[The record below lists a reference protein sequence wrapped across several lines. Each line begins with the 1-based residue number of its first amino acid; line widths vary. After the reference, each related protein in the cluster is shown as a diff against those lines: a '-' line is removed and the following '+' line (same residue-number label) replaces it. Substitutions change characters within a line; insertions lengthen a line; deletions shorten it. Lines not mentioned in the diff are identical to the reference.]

1 MTGKTHSHEN
11 TAAASKLDELKRHH
25 DVKENSFNA
34 VFGQLA
40 CRVAHISGR
49 PVVFLAAVLA
59 VILWAVSGPLFGFSD
74 TWQLVINTSTT
85 IITFL
90 MVFLIQNTQNRDTMA
105 LQVKLAELILVM
117 RGADNKL
124 ATAEDL
130 SDKDL
135 DALHQQYR
143 ARAEETLE
151 HLRQRQTPAKR
162 AG

>member
-1 MTGKTHSHEN
+1 MTGKLHSAAKTG
-11 TAAASKLDELKRHH
+11 TAEKLRDLEHQRQKKQETFDEL
-25 DVKENSFNA
+25 
-34 VFGQLA
+34 FGKVA
-40 CRVAHISGR
+40 CRVAHVSGK
-49 PVVFLAAVLA
+49 PIVFLAAVLV

-105 LQVKLAELILVM
+105 LQVKLAELIVVM
-117 RGADNKL
+117 QGADNQL

-135 DALHQQYR
+135 EKLHQHYR
-143 ARAEETLE
+143 ERAEETLE
-151 HLRQRQTPAKR
+151 HLRGRQAPVKR

>member
-1 MTGKTHSHEN
+1 MTDKARSNAKTGI
-11 TAAASKLDELKRHH
+11 AKKLNELKSHQSS
-25 DVKENSFNA
+25 KENSFDA
-34 VFGQLA
+34 VFGNLA
-40 CRVAHISGR
+40 CQVARISGK
-49 PVVFLAAVLA
+49 PIVFLAAVLA
-59 VILWAVSGPLFGFSD
+59 VVLWAVSGPLFGFSD

-105 LQVKLAELILVM
+105 LQVKLAELIIVM
-117 RGADNKL
+117 QGADNKL

-135 DALHQQYR
+135 EKLHQQFR

-151 HLRQRQTPAKR
+151 HLRKRQEPAKQ
-162 AG
+162 AS